1 MSLSLNVS
9 CCMGEGIGAI
19 SYYCVLNF
27 VTSFYALLHAAS

>member
-9 CCMGEGIGAI
+9 CCIGEGVSAI
-19 SYYCVLNF
+19 SYCFVLNF